1 MKSLYLKI
9 SLAFTLVLL
18 VIAFSYMLITTHAA
32 KNYFLHTTQKLN
44 ASVANYL
51 VEEVSP
57 FKNGKVNEEALGTIM
72 HSMMAV
78 NPGIEVFLLDSS
90 GEILSYVVLDSK
102 IKLKRVNLAPV
113 EQFIAT
119 SGEEFIVGDDPRSTD
134 YKTIFS
140 ATEIYEGDQL
150 LGYVYITLAS
160 EKYEAIASS
169 LLGSYWLKLT
179 FNSFIIALVMA
190 SLIGLVL
197 TILLTRNLRKI
208 VKTVNQFKEGNL
220 KARIPEMKTN
230 SELAILSSTFNQMAD
245 SILYNMESLKNIDNL
260 RRELIA
266 NVSHDLRSPLAII
279 NGYVETLMLK
289 GDRITEEERDNYLK
303 IINSSTDKITKL
315 VADLFELS
323 KLESGQMQLKLEPLK
338 IQELLYDSCLKYELL
353 AKTKNVSLQT
363 EISESLP
370 TVKADLYLIDRVIQN
385 LIDNAVK
392 YAPENGS
399 VTMRAYYCNTSH
411 RICISV
417 KNTGEGI
424 PEKDLPAIFDRYYMV
439 DKGKNKIE
447 GAGLGLAIVKKILE
461 IHESEIRIL
470 SDSKTYTEFVFELD
484 PELHFN

>member
-1 MKSLYLKI
+1 MRSLYWKI

-18 VIAFSYMLITTHAA
+18 VIAFSYMLITTQAA
-32 KNYFLHTTQKLN
+32 KNYFMHTTQKLN
-44 ASVANYL
+44 ASVADYL

-78 NPGIEVFLLDSS
+78 NPGIEVFLLNPS

-102 IKLKRVNLAPV
+102 VKLKRVNLDPIK
-113 EQFIAT
+113 QFIAS
-119 SGEEFIVGDDPRSTD
+119 SGEHFIVGDDPRSTD

-140 ATEIYEGDQL
+140 ATEIYEEDKL

-160 EKYEAIASS
+160 EKYEEIASS

-179 FNSFIIALVMA
+179 FNSFVIALIVA
-190 SLIGLVL
+190 LLIGLVL

-220 KARIPEMKTN
+220 KARIPAMKSQ
-230 SELAILSSTFNQMAD
+230 SELAMLASTFNQMAD
-245 SILYNMESLKNIDNL
+245 SILHNMESLQNVDNL

-289 GDRITEEERDNYLK
+289 GDRITSEERNEYLK
-303 IINSSTDKITKL
+303 IINSSTDKLTKL

-353 AKTKNVSLQT
+353 AKTKNITLQA

-370 TVKADLYLIDRVIQN
+370 SVKADLYLIDRVVQN

-399 VTMRAYYCNTSH
+399 VVLKAYYCNTSH
-411 RICISV
+411 RVCVSI
-417 KNTGEGI
+417 KNSGDGI
-424 PEKDLPAIFDRYYMV
+424 PEKDLSAIFDRYYMV
-439 DKGKNKIE
+439 DKEKNKIE

-461 IHESEIRIL
+461 IHDSEIKII
-470 SDSKTYTEFVFELD
+470 SDSSSFTEFVFELN
-484 PELHFN
+484 PQLHFN

>member
-1 MKSLYLKI
+1 MRSLYWKI

-32 KNYFLHTTQKLN
+32 KNYFMHTTQKLN
-44 ASVANYL
+44 ASVADYL

-57 FKNGKVNEEALGTIM
+57 FKNGQVNEEALGTIM

-78 NPGIEVFLLDSS
+78 NPGIEVFLLDPS

-102 IKLKRVNLAPV
+102 VKLKRVNLAPIK
-113 EQFIAT
+113 QFIAT
-119 SGEEFIVGDDPRSTD
+119 EGEQFIVGDDPRSTD
-134 YKTIFS
+134 FKTIFS
-140 ATEIYEGDQL
+140 ATEIYEEDKL

-160 EKYEAIASS
+160 EKYEEIASS
-169 LLGSYWLKLT
+169 LLGNYWLNLT
-179 FNSFIIALVMA
+179 FNSFIIALIVA
-190 SLIGLVL
+190 LLIGLVL

-220 KARIPEMKTN
+220 KARIPKMKTN

-245 SILYNMESLKNIDNL
+245 SILHNMESLQNVDNL

-289 GDRITEEERDNYLK
+289 GDRITKEERENYLN
-303 IINSSTDKITKL
+303 IINSSTDKLTKL

-353 AKTKNVSLQT
+353 ARTKNVTLKT
-363 EISESLP
+363 DISESLP

-399 VTMRAYYCNTSH
+399 VVMKAYYCNTS
-411 RICISV
+411 RRVCVSI
-417 KNTGEGI
+417 KNSGEGI

-439 DKGKNKIE
+439 NKEKNKID

-461 IHESEIRIL
+461 IHESEIKII
-470 SDSKTYTEFVFELD
+470 SDSETYTEFVFELN